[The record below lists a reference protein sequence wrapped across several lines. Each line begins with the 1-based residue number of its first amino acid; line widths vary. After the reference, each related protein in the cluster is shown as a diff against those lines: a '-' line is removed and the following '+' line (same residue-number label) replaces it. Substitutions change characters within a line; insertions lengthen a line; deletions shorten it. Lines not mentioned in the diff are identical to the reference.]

1 MSRPRLLAASV
12 AALAAVLV
20 TGVLLVQ
27 RAQQSDALSA
37 STNAQVDW
45 LGEVANMAQGGF
57 ERPTTTLPVTFP
69 QDHAVHPA
77 TPSEL
82 WQMSAHLTGLEGAQI
97 NVQFSLTRI
106 GLVPPDTREG
116 DSIWELRDLYRAHLI
131 TTDSTGAH
139 SIAEER
145 FGRGLAGLAGFDDAA
160 QELHFDNWVIAF
172 PNDSQTGI
180 WQFRATAGDVSI
192 ALELT
197 PEKPPLRV
205 NADDTPFQGY
215 AFSRLGV
222 KGTLG
227 TQGNTDSVAGHAWFD
242 HAWGEL
248 PLPGAG
254 PVISDRL
261 LLQLDTGHDVS
272 IVVSQRRD
280 GRGTPS
286 VDAFVIDR
294 DGEISPLG
302 GDVAQVE
309 FPRMW
314 QGAHVQWPVAWS
326 IRLDDVLTLEVSA
339 VNDAQEHSFTPALW
353 SGLVQAEGSFDGQP
367 VRGTGILQLSGDR
380 HP

>member
-1 MSRPRLLAASV
+1 MTRPRLLAASIV
-12 AALAAVLV
+12 ALAAVLV
-20 TGVLLVQ
+20 TGALLVQ
-27 RAQQSDALSA
+27 GAQQSDDLTTGADG
-37 STNAQVDW
+37 QVDW
-45 LGEVANMAQGGF
+45 LSEVAKMAQDGF
-57 ERPTTTLPVTFP
+57 ERPASTSPVTFP

-82 WQMSAHLTGLEGAQI
+82 WQMSAHLTGPEGAQI

-106 GLVPPDTREG
+106 GLMPPHMREG
-116 DSIWELRDLYRAHLI
+116 DSIWELHDLYRAHLI
-131 TTDSTGAH
+131 ATDSTDALTP
-139 SIAEER
+139 AEER
-145 FGRGLAGLAGFDDAA
+145 FGRGRAGLAGFEGET

-172 PNDSQTGI
+172 PDDSQTGI
-180 WQFRATAGDVSI
+180 WQFSATLGDVSI

-197 PEKPPLRV
+197 PEKPPLRM
-205 NADDTPFQGY
+205 NAEDAPFQGY

-222 KGTLG
+222 TGTFSTESG
-227 TQGNTDSVAGHAWFD
+227 ADSVTGHAWFD

-261 LLQLDTGHDVS
+261 LLQLDTGDDLSV
-272 IVVSQRRD
+272 VVSQRRD

-286 VDAFVIDR
+286 VDAFVIDQ

-314 QGAHVQWPVAWS
+314 QGADVQWPVAWS
-326 IRLDDVLTLEVSA
+326 IRLDDALTLEVSA
-339 VNDAQEHSFTPALW
+339 VNDAREHAFTPALW
-353 SGLVQAEGSFDGQP
+353 SGLVQAEGRFGGQP
-367 VRGTGILQLSGDR
+367 VRGIGILQLSGDR